1 MLCHHHENV
10 GFYPEDAE
18 IVDPLTTGILGTVLL
33 LVLFFLGVPIG
44 VAMGVAGVAGFAYII
59 NPSAALHLVASDIFD
74 QLGSY
79 SLSVLPMFI
88 LMGCMAFAAGIGKK
102 AFNVAYILMG
112 RVRGG
117 LIVATT
123 LACCV
128 FGAVTGSSAATCVA
142 IGKSAVPEMKKHHY
156 DPAISL
162 GALACSGALG
172 FMIPP
177 SIPLAIYGILT
188 EQSIGK
194 LFIAGLLP
202 GLLITALFILTALI
216 ACRLKPEWGPP
227 GEATTLK
234 QKLNSLFGLADAL
247 ILFLI
252 VIGGLF
258 AGVFSPTM
266 AGAMGA
272 AGAVAIGLARRE
284 LTWRRFVEGL
294 KEALRLACMIYI
306 LIIGAMI
313 FGHFIAVTGVSR
325 GLVDLAS
332 GLSPVGMMTL
342 ICIIFYILGAL
353 LDEAPLLLILVPLF
367 YPLVVKAG
375 YDPIWFGVVITALCM
390 VGIVAPPV
398 ATNFYVV
405 KALAGPEVSFATI
418 VKGIFIFLIPLTV
431 GLLLLLA
438 FPIISTILPK
448 FMTY

>member
-1 MLCHHHENV
+1 M
-10 GFYPEDAE
+10 
-18 IVDPLTTGILGTVLL
+18 DPLITGILATILL
-33 LVLFFLGVPIG
+33 LILFFLGVPIG
-44 VAMGVAGVAGFAYII
+44 VAMGVAGTAGFAYVV
-59 NPSAALHLVASDIFD
+59 NLPAALHLVASDIFD

-88 LMGCMAFAAGIGKK
+88 LMGCMAFASGIGRK
-102 AFNVAYILMG
+102 AFDVAYVLMG

-117 LIVATT
+117 LIVAT
-123 LACCV
+123 AVGCCI
-128 FGAVTGSSAATCVA
+128 FGALTGSSAATCVA
-142 IGKSAVPEMKKHHY
+142 IGKSAVPEMEKRKY
-156 DPAISL
+156 NPAVSL
-162 GALACSGALG
+162 GALACAGALG

-177 SIPLAIYGILT
+177 SIPFAIYGILT

-194 LFIAGLLP
+194 LFIAGVLP
-202 GLLITALFILTALI
+202 GLLITVLFILTALVI
-216 ACRLKPEWGPP
+216 CRLKPEWGPP

-234 QKLNSLFGLADAL
+234 QKLNSLLGLADAL
-247 ILFLI
+247 ILFVL

-258 AGVFSPTM
+258 AGLFSPTM

-284 LTWRRFVEGL
+284 LTWERFVEGL
-294 KEALRLACMIYI
+294 KETLRLSCMIYV

-313 FGHFIAVTGVSR
+313 FGHFITVTGVSR
-325 GLVDLAS
+325 SLVEFAS
-332 GLSPVGMMTL
+332 GLSPLGMMTL
-342 ICIIFYILGAL
+342 ICVIFYIFGAL

-375 YDPIWFGVVITALCM
+375 YDPVWFGVIITALCM

-405 KALAGPEVSFATI
+405 KALAGPAVPLGTVI
-418 VKGIFIFLIPLTV
+418 KGVAIFLIPLTV
-431 GLLLLLA
+431 SLILLLA
-438 FPIISTILPK
+438 FPIISTFLPS